1 VERDKMIDKVMSDR
15 LFKALFY
22 RIFTFSKA
30 GLTNMEIVG
39 ILESLKQYYINKS
52 CLDYLDVELKS
63 KIRYAM
69 KRKYKLV
76 EDES

>member
-1 VERDKMIDKVMSDR
+1 MIEKVYSDR

-22 RIFTFSKA
+22 RIYTYSNA

-52 CLDYLDVELKS
+52 CLDYMDVELKS

-76 EDES
+76 EDK

>member
-1 VERDKMIDKVMSDR
+1 MIEKVYSDR

-22 RIFTFSKA
+22 RIYTYSNA

-52 CLDYLDVELKS
+52 CLDYMDVELKS

-76 EDES
+76 EDKNGSS